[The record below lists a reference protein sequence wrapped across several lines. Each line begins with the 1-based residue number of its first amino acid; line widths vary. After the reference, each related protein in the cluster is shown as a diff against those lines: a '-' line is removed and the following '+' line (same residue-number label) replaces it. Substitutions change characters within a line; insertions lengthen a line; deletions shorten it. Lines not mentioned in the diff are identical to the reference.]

1 MKLVFRFCLLFVFFL
16 TASGI
21 AYSCT
26 CVYLEHKEE
35 IKKTDVIFTGK
46 VVEAIEDTSHVPAK
60 IENVLPGVQRQ
71 FETRKRYLVKFKVE
85 TGFKGMADGG
95 EITLVQYEYEKP
107 VPCGGL
113 LFVKGKKYLVYASK
127 YKDELS
133 GDNVCSRTRPFDKK
147 SKDYKELL
155 QLRLKSNN
163 KRLS

>member
-1 MKLVFRFCLLFVFFL
+1 MKLIFQICLLIVFFL
-16 TASGI
+16 TASEI

-26 CVYLEHKEE
+26 CVYFEHKEE

-46 VVEAIEDTSHVPAK
+46 VIEIIEDTSHAPAK
-60 IENVLPGVQRQ
+60 IENVSPGVQRQ
-71 FETRKRYLVKFKVE
+71 FETRKRYLVKLKVE
-85 TGFKGMADGG
+85 TGFKGVTGDG

-133 GDNVCSRTRPFDKK
+133 GDDGCSRTREFDKK
-147 SKDYKELL
+147 SKDYRELL
-155 QLRLKSNN
+155 QLRLKS
-163 KRLS
+163 KSKELS